1 MRNILSQRERL
12 DAVPFFWSQHYDTT
26 INYMGHAERWDAV
39 KIDGN
44 LKKLTAPCLTKM
56 VARLSRSNDSA

>member
-1 MRNILSQRERL
+1 
-12 DAVPFFWSQHYDTT
+12 VPFFWSQHYDTT